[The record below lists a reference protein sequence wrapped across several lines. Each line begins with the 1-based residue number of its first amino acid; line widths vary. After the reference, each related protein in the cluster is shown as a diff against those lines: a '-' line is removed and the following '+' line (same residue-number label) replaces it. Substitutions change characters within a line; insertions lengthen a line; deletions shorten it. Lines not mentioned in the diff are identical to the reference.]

1 MTDLAG
7 IGLTGGD
14 VLGCLRGVVAF
25 AAVLLAPGYCLA
37 WACNLLGFRK
47 RAAGERLAWGV
58 ALSFAAMTI
67 LAILLGKYNSL
78 TAVCWL
84 AGICSAAFLAILA
97 WEARRPGG
105 CGPFARAVFSKAYP
119 KFVCHSERSEES
131 PHFVRSGNGVQQ
143 QASSSKSGLLFAG
156 IAALWVLFVV
166 GELVDIGVGS
176 RLFLSVTV
184 FDHALRTAFV
194 DAVLRTG
201 VPPAN
206 PLYWP
211 GHPAAMRY
219 YYFWYVLV
227 AAAAKLAGA
236 TARQAMIASVAWAG
250 FGLAATLELYCKHFL
265 GIRTATNQSTQPEPC
280 QSRLA
285 KTRWMGSLPRLAVAL
300 GLLAVTGL
308 DILPTIALAL
318 LGMPTNG
325 DMEWWASDQV
335 TSWVDSMLW
344 VPHHVAGLVC
354 CLVGFLLVWMS
365 KGQGGWRR
373 WLCAVLAGLAFASA
387 FGLSTWVAIAFALV
401 MAVWGILALVWERD
415 SRGRVAVLLVA
426 GAVAALALLPYLGEL
441 RAEASGVDR
450 GASAGASRESAQV
463 AGGSVAESASHL
475 LRFGVRHVIPAESL
489 QGVGWI
495 ARLAKTHPA
504 LQDAGVGL
512 LLLLPGYIV
521 ELGFYGFVLVSA
533 LWAMRR
539 RRLGE
544 AGRASVVLACAGLAV
559 ATFLRSSIVENNDFG
574 MRSILIA
581 QFFMLLLAVLWW
593 EGGLCAT
600 NESDRSKLE
609 LTEAATGSVVAEP
622 RAQKSWSTWA
632 MLAMAG
638 LGLVGTVYQA
648 VTLRVYLP
656 VEQSLGRAEQS
667 GLAEWAMA
675 LRRGFDAMDSRVGR
689 NAVVQYNTTHP
700 GEYFNLV
707 QVMQVGRQVASG
719 QPGCGVAF
727 GGEVGACKGGEEG
740 VARLFSPD
748 SSPTSQGAL
757 TATEAREE
765 CSRLGVDDLVATRW
779 DGVWRDEQSWVWTL
793 PALVASNDLRVLDC
807 SAPTR

>member
-1 MTDLAG
+1 MVCGGLTDLAG
-7 IGLTGGD
+7 IGLTGLD

-58 ALSFAAMTI
+58 ALSFAEMTI
-67 LAILLGKYNSL
+67 LAILLGKYGSL
-78 TAVCWL
+78 TAVCWM
-84 AGICSAAFLAILA
+84 AEICAAAFVAILA
-97 WEARRPGG
+97 WEKRRPGG
-105 CGPFARAVFSKAYP
+105 FGFS
-119 KFVCHSERSEES
+119 E
-131 PHFVRSGNGVQQ
+131 
-143 QASSSKSGLLFAG
+143 KSGLLGAG
-156 IAALWVLFVV
+156 IAAAWVMFVV

-250 FGLAATLELYCKHFL
+250 FGLAATLELYCRHFL
-265 GIRTATNQSTQPEPC
+265 GIRTETDQSIQPEPC
-280 QSRLA
+280 SSS
-285 KTRWMGSLPRLAVAL
+285 KTKARWMGRLPRLAVAL

-318 LGMPTNG
+318 LGMPING

-344 VPHHVAGLVC
+344 VPHHVAGLAC

-373 WLCAVLAGLAFASA
+373 WLCGVLAGLAFASA
-387 FGLSTWVAIAFALV
+387 FGLSTWVAIAFAIVL
-401 MAVWGILALVWERD
+401 AVWMIWAVVWERD

-426 GAVAALALLPYLGEL
+426 GAVAALALLPYLAEL

-489 QGVGWI
+489 QGIGWVE
-495 ARLAKTHPA
+495 RLAKTHPA
-504 LQDAGVGL
+504 LEDAGVGL
-512 LLLLPGYIV
+512 LLLIPGYIV
-521 ELGFYGFVLVSA
+521 ELGFYGFVLAAAV
-533 LWAMRR
+533 WAMRR
-539 RRLGE
+539 RRLDE
-544 AGRASVVLACAGLAV
+544 AGRASVVLACAGLAI

-581 QFFMLLLAVLWW
+581 QFFMLLLAVVWW
-593 EGGLCAT
+593 EGGLRAWEGGLRAA

-609 LTEAATGSVVAEP
+609 LSEAATGSIVVEP
-622 RAQKSWSTWA
+622 RAQKSWSYWA

-656 VEQSLGRAEQS
+656 VEESLGRAEQT

-675 LRRGFDAMDSRVGR
+675 LRRGFDVMDSRVAR

-700 GEYFNLV
+700 GEYFNLA
-707 QVMQVGRQVASG
+707 QVMQVGRQAASG

-727 GGEVGACKGGEEG
+727 GGEVGACKGIEEG

-748 SSPTSQGAL
+748 SSPTTRGAL
-757 TATEAREE
+757 TAAEARGE
-765 CSRLGVDDLVATRW
+765 CGRMGIDDLVATRW
-779 DGVWRDEQSWVWTL
+779 DGVWRDDQGWVWTL
-793 PALVASNDLRVLDC
+793 PTVVASNDLRVLDC
-807 SAPTR
+807 STAPR